1 MIRLK
6 ELRKAHKL
14 TQQQLADIV
23 GVTKRTI
30 IAWEK
35 EEREIKK
42 ENLKT
47 LSSFFNVSPGFLLGY
62 TDIEKQYEDE
72 VLAETTKGVRPVSPK
87 RIRDENFLKFIEFL
101 KDIHVFLS
109 DEQIINIFRL
119 IESMNIFNKNN
130 FVGDFINYKIGTPI
144 DERTFYNSMAK
155 FGYSYMMDTVSEEE
169 EDEFTNLFKD
179 LN

>member
-42 ENLKT
+42 EHLKT

-72 VLAETTKGVRPVSPK
+72 FLAKTTKK
-87 RIRDENFLKFIEFL
+87 R
-101 KDIHVFLS
+101 
-109 DEQIINIFRL
+109 
-119 IESMNIFNKNN
+119 
-130 FVGDFINYKIGTPI
+130 
-144 DERTFYNSMAK
+144 
-155 FGYSYMMDTVSEEE
+155 
-169 EDEFTNLFKD
+169 
-179 LN
+179 